1 MSQCNGRDRVAV
13 FVSPPPGVDWPQATD
28 PATQTSA
35 RTDDVHCAALET
47 AEDAPTR
54 AAGKRPAASKRRQ
67 AIFPLLDDKAEDAD
81 IFRLVPRKR
90 RRQMGSSKQGGSS
103 MPAVVASP
111 TTATQSTSEG
121 NIGHQ
126 TPTPVPEVEKDPVE
140 PAEHAE
146 QGRSRR
152 RTFATSFRKSKL

>member
-1 MSQCNGRDRVAV
+1 MPQCNGRDRAAV
-13 FVSPPPGVDWPQATD
+13 FVSPPPGVDWPQAAG
-28 PATQTSA
+28 PAAQTST
-35 RTDDVHCAALET
+35 RTDDVHWAALET
-47 AEDAPTR
+47 VEDAPTR

-67 AIFPLLDDKAEDAD
+67 AIFPLSDDEAEDAD
-81 IFRLVPRKR
+81 IFRLIPRKK
-90 RRQMGSSKQGGSS
+90 RRQMGSSEQGGSS
-103 MPAVVASP
+103 VPAVVASP

-146 QGRSRR
+146 
-152 RTFATSFRKSKL
+152 

>member
-1 MSQCNGRDRVAV
+1 MSQCNGRDRAAV
-13 FVSPPPGVDWPQATD
+13 FVSPPPGVEWPQATG

-35 RTDDVHCAALET
+35 RTDDVHWVVLET
-47 AEDAPTR
+47 VEDASTR
-54 AAGKRPAASKRRQ
+54 AAGKRPATSKRRQ
-67 AIFPLLDDKAEDAD
+67 AIFPLSDDEAEDAD

-90 RRQMGSSKQGGSS
+90 RRQMGSSEQGDSS
-103 MPAVVASP
+103 VPAVVASP
-111 TTATQSTSEG
+111 TTATQRINEG
-121 NIGHQ
+121 NIEHH

-152 RTFATSFRKSKL
+152 RSFATSFRASKL